1 MTKVVFIRHGQTE
14 WNVAGRFQGQSDIE
28 LTDEG
33 KQQAELLAENFP
45 VERID
50 AVYSSDLKR
59 AMFTAKTVADKFG
72 LTVQPEKAFRE
83 LSFGDY
89 EGLTYKEIA
98 ARDAKCLECFWTRP
112 DLLHF
117 PGGETFEQVQQ
128 RAIQRLKEIL
138 SVNDGKHIIIA
149 AHGAV
154 LRTILAAAMHIDL
167 RYAWH
172 IRQFNTAVSIVKYDD
187 NGEAWVELINSTAHL
202 GKLL

>member
-14 WNVAGRFQGQSDIE
+14 WNIQGRFQGQSDIE
-28 LTDEG
+28 LTEEG
-33 KQQAELLAENFP
+33 RQQAELLAQNFP
-45 VERID
+45 LEHID
-50 AVYSSDLKR
+50 AVYASDLKR
-59 AMFTAKTVADKFG
+59 AMFTAKAVADKFC
-72 LTVQPEKAFRE
+72 LEVQPEKAFRE

-117 PGGETFEQVQQ
+117 PHGETFEQVQQ
-128 RAIQRLKEIL
+128 RAIARLQEIL
-138 SVNDGKHIIIA
+138 AENDGKTIVIA

-154 LRTILAAAMHIDL
+154 LRTILATAMHIDL

-172 IRQFNTAVSIVKYDD
+172 IRQFNTAVNIVKYDD

-202 GKLL
+202 GKAL

>member
-14 WNVAGRFQGQSDIE
+14 WNIQGRFQGQSDIE
-28 LTDEG
+28 LTEEG
-33 KQQAELLAENFP
+33 RQQAELLAEHFP
-45 VERID
+45 LEHID

-59 AMFTAKTVADKFG
+59 AMFTAKAVADKFG
-72 LTVQPEKAFRE
+72 LEVQPEKAFRE

-117 PGGETFEQVQQ
+117 PNGETFEQVQQ
-128 RAIQRLKEIL
+128 RAIARLQEIL
-138 SVNDGKHIIIA
+138 AENDGKTIVIA

-154 LRTILAAAMHIDL
+154 LRTILATAMHIDL

-172 IRQFNTAVSIVKYDD
+172 IRQFNTAVNIVKYDD

-202 GKLL
+202 GKAL

>member
-14 WNVAGRFQGQSDIE
+14 WNIAGRFQGQSDIE

-33 KQQAELLAENFP
+33 KQQAKLLAEHFP

-50 AVYSSDLKR
+50 AVYSSDLQR
-59 AMFTAKTVADKFG
+59 AMFTAKAVADKFG

-98 ARDAKCLECFWTRP
+98 ERDSKCLECFWTRP

-117 PGGETFEQVQQ
+117 PHGETFEQVQQ
-128 RAIQRLKEIL
+128 RAIGRLKEIL
-138 SVNDGKHIIIA
+138 AVNDDKHIVVV

-154 LRTILAAAMHIDL
+154 LRTILATAMHIDL

-187 NGEAWVELINSTAHL
+187 NGEAWVELINGTAHL
-202 GKLL
+202 GKRL

>member
-14 WNVAGRFQGQSDIE
+14 WNIAGRFQGQSDIA
-28 LTDEG
+28 LTEEG
-33 KQQAELLAENFP
+33 KQQAQLLAKNFP
-45 VERID
+45 VEHID
-50 AVYSSDLKR
+50 AIYSSDLQR
-59 AMFTAKTVADKFG
+59 AMFTAQAVADKFQ
-72 LTVQPEKAFRE
+72 LPVHPEKAFRE

-117 PGGETFEQVQQ
+117 PHGETFAQVQQ
-128 RAIQRLKEIL
+128 RAITRLKEIL
-138 SVNDGKHIIIA
+138 AENDGKTIVIA

-154 LRTILAAAMHIDL
+154 LRTILATAMHIDL

-172 IRQFNTAVSIVKYDD
+172 LRQFNTAVSIVNYDD